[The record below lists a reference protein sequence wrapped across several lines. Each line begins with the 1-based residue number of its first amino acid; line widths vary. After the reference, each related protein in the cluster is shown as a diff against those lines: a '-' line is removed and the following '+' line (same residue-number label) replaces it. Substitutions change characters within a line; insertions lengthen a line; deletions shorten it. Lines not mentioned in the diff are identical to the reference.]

1 MDCDKLAILGG
12 TPVIDRQD
20 DALFHWPIV
29 NDAMR
34 AASTAVL
41 DEGVMSGTDR
51 ARKFEEGFA
60 AWQGRKYA
68 LSFPSGTSA
77 ITTALFALGVGPG
90 DEVICPSLTYW
101 ASCLGAQQALGAK
114 VVFVDCEPETMQMDP
129 AAFEAAITPRT
140 KAVIPVHL
148 SACPCDMDAIMA
160 IARRHHIAVMEDVSH
175 AQGGHYKGTK
185 CGNFG
190 EVAAMSVMTGKSFAI
205 GEGGMLVTD
214 DYEIYRKAIRFGH
227 YDRIP
232 QVFSP
237 EEIAETKNM
246 PFGAM
251 KNRLNQCAAAVGIE
265 QLKKYDA
272 ERAEI
277 ERAMLYYWKQLEGV
291 EGLRIMYPKD
301 AGSDKAGWYASR
313 GHYDPEAFGGLTNV
327 TFAKAVSAETQ
338 GGYTPGC
345 YMPLHMSS
353 LFGKQGPF
361 PVSDRMNQLIISD
374 PWFKHCDTAKIDRYV
389 EAVRKVVAHWKDLL
403 PLDEGVAP
411 CDGGLGLT
419 DFEKKKRA

>member
-1 MDCDKLAILGG
+1 MATEKLAILGG
-12 TPVIDRQD
+12 KPVIEKQD
-20 DALFHWPIV
+20 EALFHWPIV

-34 AASTAVL
+34 EASTAVL
-41 DEGVMSGTDR
+41 NEGVMSGTDR

-60 AWQGRKYA
+60 KWQGRQYA

-77 ITTALFALGVGPG
+77 ITTAFFTLGVGPG
-90 DEVICPSLTYW
+90 DEVICPSFTYW
-101 ASCLGAQQALGAK
+101 ASCLGAQTLGAK
-114 VVFVDCEPETMQMDP
+114 VVFCDCEPETMQMDP

-140 KAVIPVHL
+140 KVVVAVHL
-148 SACPCDMDAIMA
+148 SACPCDMDRIMD
-160 IARRHHIAVMEDVSH
+160 IANRHHIAVLEDVSH
-175 AQGGHYKGTK
+175 AQGGHYKGK
-185 CGNFG
+185 RVGNFG
-190 EVAAMSVMTGKSFAI
+190 QVAAMSLMSGKSFAI

-232 QVFSP
+232 QVFSM
-237 EEIAETKNM
+237 EEIKDTKNM

-277 ERAMLYYWKQLEGV
+277 EKAMLYYWKQLEGV
-291 EGLRIMYPKD
+291 PGFRIMWPKD
-301 AGSDKAGWYASR
+301 EGSDKAGWYASR
-313 GHYDPEAFGGLTNV
+313 CHYDPEAFGGLSNV

-345 YMPLHMSS
+345 YMPLHYSS

-361 PVSDRMNQLIISD
+361 PVTERMNQLIVSD
-374 PWFKHCDTAKIDRYV
+374 PWFKHCDTAKIDLYAA
-389 EAVRKVVAHWKDLL
+389 AVRKVAAQWEALL
-403 PLDEGVAP
+403 PLDEGVPP

-419 DFEKKKRA
+419 DFEKKKRV